1 MKAKEQSTAK
11 ILNIGLLTC
20 TAWLII
26 SGGVYRLLSKS
37 AFLDWLLWSLMAT
50 GGILLVVATLFA
62 NRLVLNIL
70 WVASGLAIFPVWML
84 LLILHNGVWPARWP
98 ERILHLIPSVGFL
111 ILFVTLLIVFG
122 KALYA
127 RFEQS

>member
-50 GGILLVVATLFA
+50 GGILLV
-62 NRLVLNIL
+62 
-70 WVASGLAIFPVWML
+70 G
-84 LLILHNGVWPARWP
+84 
-98 ERILHLIPSVGFL
+98 HL
-111 ILFVTLLIVFG
+111 T
-122 KALYA
+122 
-127 RFEQS
+127 